1 MTNNQTWPD
10 SAYLERGNYWSP
22 IKRDDS
28 VEYYSADKVREIQL
42 ATIAKA
48 FAVALYELARSGK
61 FGQVSTG
68 EILDSIDPQSIIER
82 VKI

>member
-42 ATIAKA
+42 ATIRKTLEVLTAA
-48 FAVALYELARSGK
+48 GLREFDIYPE
-61 FGQVSTG
+61 
-68 EILDSIDPQSIIER
+68 SIIEQ